1 MARVNLPSLKPSAAG
16 VSPLDAR
23 MEAYMSDP
31 RITMFMLPM
40 PISQRAP
47 KDDISLE
54 VKTTVGDADSPNPK
68 KGPKK
73 RKTRAEKSCPDELK
87 KYKMN
92 YTHGRICWSFN
103 LKDGCSLKTEKV
115 DQRIPCVCGMSQTR
129 AQCSGVQEQSLR
141 SRPVV
146 LQLNPSRPE
155 KIAQW
160 VSLMFH

>member
-1 MARVNLPSLKPSAAG
+1 MGPFAIWRPEL
-16 VSPLDAR
+16 
-23 MEAYMSDP
+23 
-31 RITMFMLPM
+31 
-40 PISQRAP
+40 
-47 KDDISLE
+47 

-115 DQRIPCVCGMSQTR
+115 DNKGYK
-129 AQCSGVQEQSLR
+129 R
-141 SRPVV
+141 SKGFPLFV
-146 LQLNPSRPE
+146 L
-155 KIAQW
+155 
-160 VSLMFH
+160 

>member
-1 MARVNLPSLKPSAAG
+1 
-16 VSPLDAR
+16 
-23 MEAYMSDP
+23 MSDP

-40 PISQRAP
+40 PISQRVP

-115 DQRIPCVCGMSQTR
+115 DNKGYKCSKGFHVCVACHKPGHS
-129 AQCSGVQEQSLR
+129 ALVCR
-141 SRPVV
+141 S
-146 LQLNPSRPE
+146 
-155 KIAQW
+155 KA
-160 VSLMFH
+160 